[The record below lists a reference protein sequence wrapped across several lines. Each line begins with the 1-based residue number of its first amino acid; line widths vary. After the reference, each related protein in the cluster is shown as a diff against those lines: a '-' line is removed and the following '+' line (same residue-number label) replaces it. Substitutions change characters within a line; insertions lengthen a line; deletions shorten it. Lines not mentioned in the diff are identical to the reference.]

1 MNKSVKSICS
11 NMQNSVLK
19 LLIFVGI
26 FFTVTT
32 NAFTQNGNGEMLFTS
47 GTTGNL
53 SWMLYTNG
61 ALIIRGSGTMPNYS
75 SGDTPWN
82 SYMSSI
88 NAVTIETGVTSIG
101 NNAFRGGTNITNVK
115 MPNSITV
122 IRENAFSECNNLIEI
137 TFFAIAPQQI
147 EIRNDAFHNVEK
159 ATCKLWVPDESVA
172 LYRFANEWRDFIVV
186 ALSDYD
192 NTMKEQT
199 DNNEGKTTA
208 SNEET
213 NKPKLPRPIPKR
225 GELSLYFAGYDDLV
239 KEEHGDIQITV
250 TIRETIV
257 EKKTDKNGKS
267 YDSQRYNN
275 DVIGSG
281 TLKDGFSVTF
291 RDPRSDKYMVI
302 IKAVGGSIFSG
313 IIGSV
318 RIGDAKVD
326 SYEIQLRPNMP
337 KTEYDLFVNHTKNT
351 RNVTTYSF
359 VVK

>member
-1 MNKSVKSICS
+1 MNKSVKSNS
-11 NMQNSVLK
+11 SYMQNSVLK
-19 LLIFVGI
+19 LLIIVGI
-26 FFTVTT
+26 FLTVAT
-32 NAFTQNGNGEMLFTS
+32 NAFTQNDNGEMLFTS

-61 ALIIRGSGTMPNYS
+61 TLIIKGGGTMPNYS
-75 SGDTPWN
+75 SGDTPWS
-82 SYMSSI
+82 SYMNSI
-88 NAVTIETGVTSIG
+88 NTVIIEAGVTSIG
-101 NNAFRGGTNITNVK
+101 NNAFRGGTNIKSVK

-122 IRENAFSECNNLIEI
+122 IRENAFSDCNNIIEI
-137 TFFAIAPQQI
+137 TFFATVPQQI
-147 EIRNDAFHNVEK
+147 EIRNDAFSNVEK
-159 ATCKLWVPDESVA
+159 ATCKLWVPDETVA
-172 LYRFANEWRDFIVV
+172 LYRFANEWRDFIVG
-186 ALSDYD
+186 ALSDY
-192 NTMKEQT
+192 
-199 DNNEGKTTA
+199 EGNTTA
-208 SNEET
+208 SNEDT
-213 NKPKLPRPIPKR
+213 NKPALSRPFSKQ
-225 GELSLYFAGYDDLV
+225 GELSFYFAGYDKLV

-250 TIRETIV
+250 TLRETIV